1 MTPFRRRIVL
11 SGLLAFSV
19 GAAAWV
25 SGTPQDAADEAAAA
39 PVTNRHSIAPVDIN
53 PGQRVTAQATALPLE
68 RLQREP
74 MTVGD
79 SNPFLAK
86 SWYVA
91 PPPPP
96 APPPAKPAA
105 PPLPFVF
112 AGKLQEDDG
121 ALVIYLVKGEQSFA
135 VKQGETFD
143 NVYRLEGIEDGNL
156 VIQYLPLSVKQLLPI
171 GSDS

>member
-1 MTPFRRRIVL
+1 VTSIHRRVVL
-11 SGLLAFSV
+11 FGLLAFSV

-25 SGTPQDAADEAAAA
+25 SDNPHDPDEAAAVPA
-39 PVTNRHSIAPVDIN
+39 ANRRAASASDAKPDQHVAADRI
-53 PGQRVTAQATALPLE
+53 ALPLDK
-68 RLQREP
+68 LQRQP
-74 MTVGD
+74 MTVGEN
-79 SNPFLAK
+79 NPFLAK

-91 PPPPP
+91 PPAPAVPPP
-96 APPPAKPAA
+96 VKSTV

-121 ALVIYLVKGEQSFA
+121 ALIIYLVKGEQSFA

-143 NVYRLEGIEDGNL
+143 NVYKLEGIEDGNL